1 VHTNTIPTKN
11 ITVIQMQITS
21 PSFNNNQNIPEKFTC
36 KGQNINPQLNIEQ
49 IPKQTKSLA
58 LIMYDPDAP
67 KGTWTHWI
75 MWNIPIITEIK
86 EDSVPQNSVQ
96 GLNSAKQNNYMGPC
110 PPSGTHRYFF
120 KVYALDTTLNIS
132 QNSTK
137 ANLEQ
142 AMQNHI
148 LEKTELI
155 GLFSKQ

>member
-1 VHTNTIPTKN
+1 
-11 ITVIQMQITS
+11 MQITS